1 MNVKY
6 LRPIPNYIAKKIRK
20 IDEQTFQDGNS
31 RFYAYFA
38 KMKDELVKITVAC
51 KSYKSQWFCKQVAIH
66 GVHSEKCY
74 VKDIEYGN
82 RRRVRAK
89 ICIIFRAIYDMRNS
103 VATVS

>member
-66 GVHSEKCY
+66 GVHRSE
-74 VKDIEYGN
+74 EHT
-82 RRRVRAK
+82 
-89 ICIIFRAIYDMRNS
+89 S
-103 VATVS
+103 ELQSH

>member
-51 KSYKSQWFCKQVAIH
+51 K
-66 GVHSEKCY
+66 
-74 VKDIEYGN
+74 
-82 RRRVRAK
+82 R
-89 ICIIFRAIYDMRNS
+89 
-103 VATVS
+103 